1 MVRLALRNLRAY
13 APRFVATAL
22 AVVVGI
28 GFLAAGLVLTG
39 AMRNALLGTV
49 DRQYAGVDLAVESS
63 LQFEGLGL
71 GVSDEDLVR
80 IRDTPGVAA
89 AAGELAEPVRI
100 LDADGTTVAS
110 RTRGRAWIEDQGGL
124 NPLTITAGSAPVD
137 GGVVIDERTAGEVG
151 VGVGDTVRLA
161 TPSGPVERQV
171 VGTSRFGDADSV
183 DDGGT
188 VSFEPDDALEV
199 LGARATGWES
209 VLVRVGPTNGDS
221 GDRDADVD
229 RVAEALSGD
238 LAGTNLNVVTGPT
251 FRESRQ
257 ALTAGLVDILR
268 PVLNGFAWVALFV
281 AGFVIANTFAVVVS
295 QRRRELALV
304 RAIGGTPGQVRRSLL
319 AEGVAVGVVA
329 SLLGVLAGALLAGG
343 VVRLLEALGFRLPG
357 AGISVSPLLVV
368 GCVTAGTVVTTV
380 SVLAPAI
387 RAGRTRPVEAMRQ
400 GAVDRSGTS
409 PVRAAVGGALLGLGL
424 VLLLGVRLG
433 GWTAWLLGPGA
444 LTLFLGVIVGGP
456 LLARAFARLLSPPAR
471 RLGLTARLAVDNTV
485 RNPRRTATTANALVI
500 GLFLVTVVTTS
511 GEAFKAWATGQLDAL
526 SASDFIVASS
536 GAPIA
541 DEVLDGIADTD
552 GVRRTAP
559 VRTTAFAG
567 SLGNQTAVSGADV
580 RALQETTGLEVVAGS
595 LDEVAAGRAAAV
607 VDLSSFTLST
617 PDDGAP
623 GGAPPTTFPG
633 EASSPFGGGAGV
645 GDAVDV
651 VLPDGD
657 VRSFPVAAT
666 LRARIDSLSLGVLVS
681 EEAFLELAGEQ
692 PVNLVYVR
700 TDPGAAEQVGL
711 ALDELLADYTGVQ
724 VVPGNF
730 LGQIVGQVL
739 DFLIGAVNALLGISV
754 VVALIGIV
762 NTTTLSIHER
772 RQELGVVR
780 ALGTTR
786 SQVARTV
793 QLESVLVAALGT
805 AIGVGCGVLV
815 GWVLVGS
822 LGGGSVP
829 LALNGAR
836 LGAIVGVGL
845 LVGILASVVPARRAV
860 RVEVLEAIR
869 AA

>member
-1 MVRLALRNLRAY
+1 VFRLALRNLRAY

-49 DRQYAGVDLAVESS
+49 ERQYADVDLAVESS

-71 GVSDEDLVR
+71 GVSADDLGR
-80 IRDTPGVAA
+80 IRSVPGVAA

-100 LDADGTTVAS
+100 VDGDGATLAS
-110 RTRGRAWIEDQGGL
+110 RTRGRAWIDDPGGL
-124 NPLTITAGSAPVD
+124 SPLTITSGTEPRS
-137 GGVVIDERTAGEVG
+137 GGVVLDERTAAEVG
-151 VGVGDTVRLA
+151 LGVGDTIRLA
-161 TPSGPVERQV
+161 TPSGPVERSI
-171 VGTSRFGDADSV
+171 VGTSRFGDVDSV

-209 VLVRVGPTNGDS
+209 VLVRVDGDV
-221 GDRDADVD
+221 G
-229 RVAEALSGD
+229 RVAEALSGS
-238 LAGTNLNVVTGPT
+238 LADTTLNVVTGQE

-257 ALTAGLVDILR
+257 ALTAGLVDVLR

-319 AEGVAVGVVA
+319 AEGIAVGVIA
-329 SLLGVLAGALLAGG
+329 SILGIVTGALLARG
-343 VVRLLEALGFRLPG
+343 VVWALEALGFRLPG
-357 AGISVSPLLVV
+357 AGISVGPLLVV
-368 GCVTAGTVVTTV
+368 GCVTAGTVVTTL
-380 SVLAPAI
+380 SILAPAI

-409 PVRAAVGGALLGLGL
+409 PARAVAGGGLLTLGLL
-424 VLLLGVRLG
+424 LLLGVRLG
-433 GWTAWLLGPGA
+433 GWTQWLLGPGA

-456 LLARAFARLLSPPAR
+456 LLARAFALLLSPPAR
-471 RLGLTARLAVDNTV
+471 RIGLTARLAVDNTV

-511 GEAFKAWATGQLDAL
+511 GEAFKSWATGQLDAL

-536 GAPIA
+536 GAPIS
-541 DEVLDGIADTD
+541 DEVLEGIAATE

-567 SLGNQTAVSGADV
+567 SQGNQTAVSGADV

-607 VDLSSFTLST
+607 VDLSSFTFDTAQGGST
-617 PDDGAP
+617 GTT
-623 GGAPPTTFPG
+623 PTTPPPG
-633 EASSPFGGGAGV
+633 DLGSPFGEAAGV

-700 TDPGAAEQVGL
+700 TEPGAAEQVGL
-711 ALDELLADYTGVQ
+711 DLDDLLRDFTGIE

-805 AIGVGCGVLV
+805 GVGVGCGVLV

-845 LVGILASVVPARRAV
+845 LVGVLASVLPARRAV

-869 AA
+869 TA

>member
-1 MVRLALRNLRAY
+1 MLRLALRNLRAY

-28 GFLAAGLVLTG
+28 GFLAAGLALTG
-39 AMRNALLGTV
+39 AMRDALLGTV
-49 DRQYAGVDLAVESS
+49 DRQYAGVDLAVESQ
-63 LQFEGLGL
+63 LDFEGLGL
-71 GVSDEDLVR
+71 GVDDPLLER
-80 IRDTPGVAA
+80 IRAVPGVAA
-89 AAGELAEPVRI
+89 ATGELAEPVRI
-100 LDADGTTVAS
+100 VDADGETVAS
-110 RTRGRAWIEDQGGL
+110 RTQGRPWIEDDGGL
-124 NPLTITAGSAPVD
+124 NPISITEGEAPRD
-137 GGVVIDERTAGEVG
+137 GGVVLDRRTADEVG
-151 VGVGDTVRLA
+151 VRVGDVVRLA
-161 TPSGPVERQV
+161 TPSGRVERTV
-171 VGTSRFGDADSV
+171 VGLSRFGDADSV

-188 VSFEPDDALEV
+188 VSFTQAEALRV
-199 LGARATGWES
+199 LGAEATGWEA
-209 VLVRVGPTNGDS
+209 VLVRADGDVG
-221 GDRDADVD
+221 
-229 RVAEALSGD
+229 RVADAV
-238 LAGTNLNVVTGPT
+238 AGLVAGSPGGSLVVVDGEE
-251 FRESRQ
+251 FRSSRQ
-257 ALTAGLVDILR
+257 ALTAGVVDVLR

-319 AEGVAVGVVA
+319 VEGIAVGIVA

-343 VVRLLEALGFRLPG
+343 VVRALEALGFRLPG
-357 AGISVSPLLVV
+357 AGISISPLLVL
-368 GCVTAGTVVTTV
+368 GCVTAGTAVTTV
-380 SVLAPAI
+380 SILAPAL

-400 GAVDRSGTS
+400 GVVDGSGTS
-409 PVRAAVGGALLGLGL
+409 RVRAVAGGGLLGVGL
-424 VLLLGVRLG
+424 LLLLGVRLG

-456 LLARAFARLLSPPAR
+456 LLARAFAALCAPLAR
-471 RLGLTARLAVDNTV
+471 RTSLTARLAVDNSV

-511 GEAFKAWATGQLDAL
+511 GEAFKSWATDQLDAL
-526 SASDFIVASS
+526 SASDFIVATS

-541 DEVLDGIADTD
+541 PEVVAGIDGTE

-559 VRTTAFAG
+559 VRTSAFTG
-567 SLGNQTAVSGADV
+567 SLGNRTAVSGADV
-580 RALQETTGLEVVAGS
+580 RALQETTGLEVVDGS

-607 VDLSSFTLST
+607 VDLSTFTFSEAPDGST
-617 PDDGAP
+617 S
-623 GGAPPTTFPG
+623 GAPPTTPAT
-633 EASSPFGGGAGV
+633 EATSPFGEAARV

-666 LRARIDSLSLGVLVS
+666 LRARIDSLSLGVLLS
-681 EEAFLELAGEQ
+681 EEAFVDLAGEQ
-692 PVNLVYVR
+692 PVSLVYVR
-700 TDPGAAEQVGL
+700 TEPGEAERVGV
-711 ALDELLADYTGVQ
+711 ALDRLLQDYTGVE

-730 LGQIVGQVL
+730 LGQVVGQVL

-786 SQVARTV
+786 SQVARMV
-793 QLESVLVAALGT
+793 RIESVLVAALGT
-805 AIGVGCGVLV
+805 AVGVGCGVLV

-836 LGAIVGVGL
+836 LAAIVAAGL
-845 LVGILASVVPARRAV
+845 LVGVLASVVPARRAV
-860 RVEVLEAIR
+860 RVEVLDAIR

>member
-1 MVRLALRNLRAY
+1 MLRLALRNLRAY

-39 AMRNALLGTV
+39 AMRDALLGTV

-71 GVSDEDLVR
+71 GVSEEDLER
-80 IRDTPGVAA
+80 IRSTPGVAA

-100 LDADGTTVAS
+100 VDAEGTTLAS
-110 RTRGRAWIEDQGGL
+110 RTRGRAWIEDRGGL
-124 NPLTITAGSAPVD
+124 NPLTITAGSAPD
-137 GGVVIDERTAGEVG
+137 AGGVVLDERTAAEVG
-151 VGVGDTVRLA
+151 VNVGDTVRLA
-161 TPSGPVERQV
+161 TPSGPVERSV

-188 VSFEPDDALEV
+188 VSFDPEDALDV

-209 VLVRVGPTNGDS
+209 VVVRVDG
-221 GDRDADVD
+221 DVD
-229 RVAEALSGD
+229 RVAEDLSGE
-238 LAGTNLNVVTGPT
+238 LAGTSLNVVTGQE

-257 ALTAGLVDILR
+257 ALTAGLVDVLR

-304 RAIGGTPGQVRRSLL
+304 RAIGGTPAQVRRSLL
-319 AEGVAVGVVA
+319 AEGVAVGAFA

-357 AGISVSPLLVV
+357 AGISVGPLLVI

-409 PVRAAVGGALLGLGL
+409 PVRAAVGGALLALGL
-424 VLLLGVRLG
+424 ALLLGVRLG

-444 LTLFLGVIVGGP
+444 LILFLGVIVGGP
-456 LLARAFARLLSPPAR
+456 LLARAFARILSPAAR
-471 RLGLTARLAVDNTV
+471 RLGLTTRLAVDNTV

-511 GEAFKAWATGQLDAL
+511 GEAFKSWATGQLDAL

-541 DEVLDGIADTD
+541 DEVLDGIAATD

-559 VRTTAFAG
+559 VRTTAFTG
-567 SLGNQTAVSGADV
+567 SQGNQTAVSGADV
-580 RALQETTGLEVVAGS
+580 RALQETTGLEVVEGS

-607 VDLSSFTLST
+607 VDLSSFTLDAV
-617 PDDGAP
+617 DDGGAP
-623 GGAPPTTFPG
+623 GGAAPTTLPDDPT
-633 EASSPFGGGAGV
+633 SPFGGGAGV

-681 EEAFLELAGEQ
+681 EEAFLDLAGEQ

-700 TDPGAAEQVGL
+700 TEPGAAEQVGL

-836 LGAIVGVGL
+836 LAAIVVVGL
-845 LVGILASVVPARRAV
+845 LVGVLASVLPARRAV

-869 AA
+869 TA